1 MNRLFY
7 KFVRALMWP
16 VQKLLWPTTII
27 GRENFDGV
35 QGKAILVC
43 NHYSTVDSMIICC
56 NLFKK
61 YNNAL
66 VKSEAFK
73 NPVERWFLYK
83 MGCIP
88 VHRGE
93 ADMQAVKNVF
103 KVLRRDEKILVF
115 PEGTRNKQGT
125 KKLQQIKPGVAMF
138 SIRMDAPV
146 IPMMYYRMHK
156 IGRRNYAIIG
166 KSHPLPFR
174 KTLHDLHASRETR
187 SNFAD
192 DSCHGRFVE
201 LEYFRNV
208 NPSFPYFSTSLFSPC
223 ITAP

>member
-103 KVLRRDEKILVF
+103 KVLRRTRKSLCF
-115 PEGTRNKQGT
+115 PKVPETSRVQKS
-125 KKLQQIKPGVAMF
+125 F
-138 SIRMDAPV
+138 S
-146 IPMMYYRMHK
+146 
-156 IGRRNYAIIG
+156 
-166 KSHPLPFR
+166 KSSPAWP
-174 KTLHDLHASRETR
+174 
-187 SNFAD
+187 
-192 DSCHGRFVE
+192 C
-201 LEYFRNV
+201 
-208 NPSFPYFSTSLFSPC
+208 FPYVWMRPSYP
-223 ITAP
+223 

>member
-103 KVLRRDEKILVF
+103 KVLRREEKILVF

-166 KSHPLPFR
+166 KPF
-174 KTLHDLHASRETR
+174 KVTDYFDHKPTVDEGNVVVTEILTKLREE
-187 SNFAD
+187 
-192 DSCHGRFVE
+192 V
-201 LEYFRNV
+201 
-208 NPSFPYFSTSLFSPC
+208 
-223 ITAP
+223 TAYAEERLKAEGKSID

>member
-35 QGKAILVC
+35 HGKAILVC

-166 KSHPLPFR
+166 KPF
-174 KTLHDLHASRETR
+174 KVTDYFDHKPTVDEGNVVVTEILTKLREE
-187 SNFAD
+187 
-192 DSCHGRFVE
+192 V
-201 LEYFRNV
+201 
-208 NPSFPYFSTSLFSPC
+208 
-223 ITAP
+223 TAYAEERLKAEGKSID